1 MNKREKQPSSKIYI
15 WRSFV
20 QVQSA
25 VSPNILNTEQELNS
39 QLSISPSTHQFSW
52 ISLLREVLMLFSVTR
67 LGNLSS
73 SFFFLYVCA
82 MLGHLPLVAIPFS
95 FVLNFTA
102 VDSMMTS
109 PIPEVELYWP
119 FSKLLICYSDS
130 GEGRFITIQSLS
142 SNILAPGGYFIW
154 CNGTLTKKLSKNI
167 DPSMSGLPLP

>member
-1 MNKREKQPSSKIYI
+1 MFGTLGIDIRLLYKGAMYVYKREKQPSSKIYI

-73 SFFFLYVCA
+73 SFLCVCVCHVGLSA
-82 MLGHLPLVAIPFS
+82 
-95 FVLNFTA
+95 
-102 VDSMMTS
+102 
-109 PIPEVELYWP
+109 
-119 FSKLLICYSDS
+119 
-130 GEGRFITIQSLS
+130 LS
-142 SNILAPGGYFIW
+142 SYPLFFCVKFY
-154 CNGTLTKKLSKNI
+154 S
-167 DPSMSGLPLP
+167 SGLNDDLSYS